1 MRSAECG
8 WWCVPSAAVLPSS
21 LRGGLA
27 MRVVYWPLMLRR
39 GHLFIVC
46 SAGGSA
52 GSWAHTTCSHALNVQ
67 SDRPCQALK

>member
-27 MRVVYWPLMLRR
+27 MRVVYWPLMLCR
-39 GHLFIVC
+39 GYLFIVC
-46 SAGGSA
+46 SAGGSIYIMVFILSI
-52 GSWAHTTCSHALNVQ
+52 GVGYICMSVRYL
-67 SDRPCQALK
+67 